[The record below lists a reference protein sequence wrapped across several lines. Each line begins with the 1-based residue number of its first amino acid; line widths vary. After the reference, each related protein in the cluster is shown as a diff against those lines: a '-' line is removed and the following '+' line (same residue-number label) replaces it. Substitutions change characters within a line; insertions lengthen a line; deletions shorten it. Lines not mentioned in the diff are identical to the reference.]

1 MARTSRRERPDQET
15 VLWPLRKECPACGI
29 PMRVRYEN
37 RRTVVTLS
45 GTQRLCLK
53 IRLCEQGRC
62 TRLDRPYRPEAEGA
76 IALAHHEF
84 GLDVIA
90 LSGVQRHR
98 HHRSVPEIHQALR
111 AQGGDRRAQRDQPA
125 RSL

>member
-45 GTQRLCLK
+45 GTQRLRLK

-62 TRLDRPYRPEAEGA
+62 TRLDRPYR
-76 IALAHHEF
+76 LRRK
-84 GLDVIA
+84 V
-90 LSGVQRHR
+90 
-98 HHRSVPEIHQALR
+98 RSPWRIMNSVWM
-111 AQGGDRRAQRDQPA
+111 
-125 RSL
+125 

>member
-1 MARTSRRERPDQET
+1 MTRTSHRERPDQET
-15 VLWPLRKECPACGI
+15 VLWPIRKECSACGL

-53 IRLCEQGRC
+53 IRRCEQAGCARQ
-62 TRLDRPYRPEAEGA
+62 DRPYRPEAEGK
-76 IALAHHEF
+76 IALAQHEF

-98 HHRSVPEIHQALR
+98 NHRSVR
-111 AQGGDRRAQRDQPA
+111 KRRV
-125 RSL
+125 SHV

>member
-1 MARTSRRERPDQET
+1 
-15 VLWPLRKECPACGI
+15 
-29 PMRVRYEN
+29 MRVRYEN

-53 IRLCEQGRC
+53 IRLCEQVGC
-62 TRLDRPYRPEAEGA
+62 ARLDRPYRPEAEGA

-90 LSGVQRHR
+90 LSRTSRNQ
-98 HHRSVPEIHQALR
+98 
-111 AQGGDRRAQRDQPA
+111 
-125 RSL
+125 